1 MIKILAAFETCLKRI
16 LHIFLF
22 IIIVHHWKCAKKI
35 IRPPMIWSIYI
46 YKGGHQSCIMIA
58 LYFQIPSNRS
68 LAIKLLISWLL
79 SKLSIWEEKKLINHQ
94 IILPFKC
101 WKVDNYKYIDS
112 LLTNM
117 DWIHIQ
123 WQGQQMS
130 KSYAKIIV
138 NKTFAHMWDLKLHYT
153 STVIHHRL
161 KKRFPSVRLSP
172 ASLKSEDFGTNFLYV
187 EEHLTQI
194 GISTAET
201 SSQVYQI
208 ESLKSDSIPALQTQI
223 DLFNG
228 NI

>member
-1 MIKILAAFETCLKRI
+1 M
-16 LHIFLF
+16 
-22 IIIVHHWKCAKKI
+22 
-35 IRPPMIWSIYI
+35 RPKTTLYQ
-46 YKGGHQSCIMIA
+46 QS
-58 LYFQIPSNRS
+58 
-68 LAIKLLISWLL
+68 
-79 SKLSIWEEKKLINHQ
+79 H
-94 IILPFKC
+94 
-101 WKVDNYKYIDS
+101 
-112 LLTNM
+112 
-117 DWIHIQ
+117 
-123 WQGQQMS
+123 
-130 KSYAKIIV
+130 
-138 NKTFAHMWDLKLHYT
+138 T
-153 STVIHHRL
+153 SSA